1 MICLYGLVYF
11 KTRICSATFDFKSK
25 IALFFMATTQTFQTI
40 IRLNAQEAKNEMAAL
55 QKSLDDLKKKKADAL
70 RDPGT
75 SVKDINKFNKQI
87 KAAEASLK
95 AYGNSV
101 SKTIDTV
108 NNLSTASL
116 GDIEKAAR
124 EVRRAMKQVSSPDEY
139 NELNKILQRCK
150 DRMDVLKDS
159 TVQSQKE
166 MQELNNATANLKRV
180 LSDVDGAS
188 LNELTAAANKLQS
201 EIGDIKPDTD
211 AFRQASEN
219 LQRIKSR
226 IQQVNAAQKEAN
238 LTIDKYEQEIAAA
251 KRSAADLA
259 RENNLIDATLKNIS
273 GSSLRD
279 LEFSLKI
286 VNERLADTKQGSE
299 AFDALND
306 KAKMLKAQISAVN
319 SEQQTATSLFGKS
332 VKILNDNWGA
342 ITQGIG
348 AITGLSSTI
357 RQCVDAYTEMDQE
370 MNNVRKY
377 TGQSME
383 EVTEMNETFKKINT
397 FTPRKQLNELAESAG
412 RLSITSES
420 AIQDFVDVSDKIQV
434 ALGDDLGDGAI
445 EKVGKLAM
453 AFGEDDRLGL
463 RGAMLATGSA
473 INELAQNSSASAG
486 YLVEFT
492 ARVAGVGKQ
501 VGLTQAQI
509 MGYGAI
515 LDENMQKD
523 EMAATAFSQLLTKM
537 ATDTKTFAKMA
548 GVDVKTFTELVKT
561 DMNKAVITLMDNLKS
576 KGGFDQLGRMFG
588 DMGLDGQ
595 RAVSVLTTMADKV
608 DDLRQRQEIATDA
621 YKKATSILEEFDVQN
636 GTIQSKVL
644 KAKNQFHE
652 LTVELGKNLLPVVQ
666 YTISAGSLLVKSLSV
681 ITNFSLKYWKVLVV
695 LTSGIVAYTLA
706 AKAAEI
712 AETAKR
718 VAALKTLA
726 VDKMKAVYNG
736 LATSSQIAYN
746 IAVQA
751 CTRQITLAA
760 AAQQLWNKVILAN
773 PYAAALTAM
782 VAVTAAIV
790 TYTLKTDKAIEAQR
804 ELNKANAE
812 AATECRS
819 EIAELSSL
827 VKLVQ
832 DKSASDDVR
841 TEALKKLKSQY
852 PEYLN
857 NLTLENSLSNN
868 AREAVDKLTDSIL
881 AQAKARVYL
890 SKVEEL
896 ERKKQDVD
904 EEYLN
909 SFWGRLGHFFK
920 ADFQSAGNQ
929 IAHYA
934 QKTWNA
940 LSQGFDGGQFR
951 RGLRGFK
958 EGWNTQTY
966 IEREGYTRNTTE
978 NIIRNHDADILELQN
993 KQNEW
998 LKKYQE
1004 VQKQQAESLQKVRKA
1019 NEALAGG
1026 KGQNSTS
1033 IEDYKSEAE
1042 KKAEQAEARKA
1053 AVAARK
1059 AEAERKRQEAQKN
1072 KDLKAAVKAQQAIT
1086 DAELVENYRRYADE
1100 NLSYKDFMSQQ
1111 YEIKQ
1116 KGIDEQIKLYGKD
1129 ADEAQALMKKK
1140 TELEQQYQQQKLR
1153 YDEDEIQREHANK
1166 AIDLQMAFEKKDIN
1180 NDLYHDDVALAE
1192 KMYNNDIDML
1202 KKRQSLYKK
1211 DSQEWLDIE
1220 AEISQRQREQELD
1233 RTQRYNDLL
1242 EHYKEEWAAKDV
1254 KEQERITLK
1263 GLDLLHKKG
1272 LLKEVEYQEMLKQIK
1287 LRYAEQEAEQNLH
1300 NSKNE
1305 QFKRNAHSAYNT
1317 ASNKA
1322 QASWSDEHPE
1332 GTGVTDFITA
1342 DFDIYKSTLANI
1354 KSMEQEG
1361 VISHQEAMAAMGEA
1375 TGAMCNGLV
1384 AKFQAAMD
1392 AVSPLMSAMSSYYSA
1407 QSDYEV
1413 TVTEKKYEKLIEAA
1427 GNNTAK
1433 TKKLEEKKEKEV
1445 AKIKTKY
1452 ARKQAA
1458 MQVAQAVAQTAI
1470 SAIAA
1475 YSSAMQGV
1483 PYPANMVLAP
1493 IAAGLAAAAGA
1504 IQIATIKKQQ
1514 QAQEAGYYE
1523 GGFTGGRSYR
1533 REAGVVHEGE
1543 FVANHHAVNNSN
1555 ILPALRLI
1563 DEAQRNNTVSSLSAA
1578 DISRSLGQGG
1588 ATVVSAPSVTV
1599 NTDNSELNDTLG
1611 EARDVIDRLS
1621 LILAA
1626 GIDAKVYI
1634 DGPTGVAKNLDDYNK
1649 LKNRT

>member
-1 MICLYGLVYF
+1 
-11 KTRICSATFDFKSK
+11 
-25 IALFFMATTQTFQTI
+25 MATTQTFQTI

-124 EVRRAMKQVSSPDEY
+124 EVRRAMKQVTNPDDYEA
-139 NELNKILQRCK
+139 LNQILQHCK
-150 DRMDVLKDS
+150 DRMDFLKDS
-159 TVQSQKE
+159 TVQSLKE
-166 MQELNNATANLKRV
+166 MQEFNNATANLQRV
-180 LSDVDGAS
+180 LGDIDGAS

-251 KRSAADLA
+251 KRSAVDLA

-306 KAKMLKAQISAVN
+306 KAKALKAQISAVN

-383 EVTEMNETFKKINT
+383 EVTEMNEELKKMDT
-397 FTPRKQLNELAESAG
+397 RTPRKQLNELAESAG
-412 RLSITSES
+412 RLGITSKDSILE
-420 AIQDFVDVSDKIQV
+420 FVDAADKIQV

-445 EKVGKLAM
+445 DKVGKLAM

-509 MGYGAI
+509 MGFGAV

-576 KGGFDQLGRMFG
+576 KGGFDQLGKMFG

-608 DDLRQRQEIATDA
+608 DDLRQRQEIAADA
-621 YKKATSILEEFDVQN
+621 YKKATSVIEEFDVQN
-636 GTIQSKVL
+636 ETIQGEVD
-644 KAKNQFHE
+644 KAKNRFHE
-652 LTVELGKNLLPVVQ
+652 LTVELGENLLPVVK

-681 ITNFSLKYWKVLVV
+681 ITNFSIKYWKVLAV

-712 AETAKR
+712 ADTAKR

-760 AAQQLWNKVILAN
+760 AAQELWNKVILAN

-881 AQAKARVYL
+881 TQAKARVYL

-904 EEYLN
+904 EGYLS

-934 QKTWNA
+934 QKAWNA

-951 RGLRGFK
+951 HGLRGFK
-958 EGWNTQTY
+958 DGWNTQTY

-978 NIIRNHDADILELQN
+978 NYVRNYDAEIQELQN

-1042 KKAEQAEARKA
+1042 RKAEQAEARKA

-1059 AEAERKRQEAQKN
+1059 AEVERKRQEAQKN

-1100 NLSYKDFMSQQ
+1100 NLSYKDFMRQQ
-1111 YEIKQ
+1111 YNIKQ
-1116 KGIDEQIKLYGKD
+1116 KGLDEQIKLYGKD
-1129 ADEAQALMKKK
+1129 ADEAQALMMKK
-1140 TELEQQYQQQKLR
+1140 TELEQQYQQQKLH
-1153 YDEDEIQREHANK
+1153 YDEDEIQREHAVK
-1166 AIDLQMAFEKKDIN
+1166 AIDLQMMYEKKDIN
-1180 NDLYHDDVALAE
+1180 NDLYHDDIALAE
-1192 KMYNNDIDML
+1192 AMYNNDIDML

-1211 DSQEWLDIE
+1211 DSQEWLDID
-1220 AEISQRQREQELD
+1220 AEISQRQREQDLD

-1242 EHYKEEWAAKDV
+1242 ERYKEEWAAKDI

-1263 GLDLLHKKG
+1263 GLDLLHEKG
-1272 LLKEVEYQEMLKQIK
+1272 LLMEKEYQEMLKQIK
-1287 LRYAEQEAEQNLH
+1287 LRYAEQEAEQSLH
-1300 NSKNE
+1300 NSRNE

-1493 IAAGLAAAAGA
+1493 IAAGIAAAAGA

-1563 DEAQRNNTVSSLSAA
+1563 DEAQRNNTVSSLTAA

-1599 NTDNSELNDTLG
+1599 NTDNSELNATLG

-1649 LKNRT
+1649 LKSRT

>member
-1 MICLYGLVYF
+1 
-11 KTRICSATFDFKSK
+11 
-25 IALFFMATTQTFQTI
+25 MATTQTFETI
-40 IRLNAQEAKNEMAAL
+40 IHLNAQEAKNEMADL
-55 QKSLDDLKKKKADAL
+55 QKRLDNLKRKKAEAL

-75 SVKDINKFNKQI
+75 SVKDINKFNKEI

-95 AYGNSV
+95 AYGSSV

-108 NNLSTASL
+108 NNLTTASL

-124 EVRRAMKQVSSPDEY
+124 EVRRAMKQVTSPEDY
-139 NELNKILQRCK
+139 NNLNIILQRCK
-150 DRMDVLKDS
+150 DRMDFLKDS
-159 TVQSQKE
+159 TVQSLKE
-166 MQELNNATANLKRV
+166 MQDLNSATANLQRV
-180 LSDVDGAS
+180 LGNIDGAS
-188 LNELTAAANKLQS
+188 LNELTAAATKLQA

-226 IQQVNAAQKEAN
+226 IQQVSAAQKEAN
-238 LTIDKYEQEIAAA
+238 LTIDKYDKEIAAA

-259 RENNLIDATLKNIS
+259 RENKLIDTTLENIS

-279 LEFSLKI
+279 LEYSLKI

-299 AFDALND
+299 AFDMLNE
-306 KAKMLKAQISAVN
+306 KAKALKAQIAAVN
-319 SEQQTATSLFGKS
+319 GEQQTSSSLFGRV
-332 VKILNDNWGA
+332 VKGLNENWGA
-342 ITQGIG
+342 ISQGI
-348 AITGLSSTI
+348 ATLTGLSYTI
-357 RQCVDAYTEMDQE
+357 RQCVNAYTEMDQE

-383 EVTEMNETFKKINT
+383 EVVEMNETFKEMDT
-397 FTPRKQLNELAESAG
+397 RTPRKQLNELAESAG
-412 RLSITSES
+412 RLGITSKSSIEE
-420 AIQDFVDVSDKIQV
+420 FVDAADKIQV

-445 EKVGKLAM
+445 DKVGKLAM

-501 VGLTQAQI
+501 VGLSQAQI
-509 MGYGAI
+509 MGFGAV

-523 EMAATAFSQLLTKM
+523 EMAATAFAQLLTKM

-548 GVDVKTFTELVKT
+548 GVDVKTFSELVKN

-576 KGGFDQLGRMFG
+576 KGGLDQLGKMFG
-588 DMGLDGQ
+588 DMGLDGA

-608 DDLRQRQEIATDA
+608 DDVRKRQEIATDA
-621 YKKATSILEEFDVQN
+621 YKKATSVIEEFDVQN
-636 GTIQSKVL
+636 ETVQGAVE
-644 KAKNQFHE
+644 KAKNKFHD
-652 LTVELGKNLLPVVQ
+652 LTVELGESLLPVVK
-666 YTISAGSLLVKSLSV
+666 YTISGSSLLVQGLKAL
-681 ITNFSLKYWKVLVV
+681 TTFSQKYWKVLVV

-712 AETAKR
+712 AETASRIAK
-718 VAALKTLA
+718 LKSLA
-726 VDKMKAVYNG
+726 VDKLKAVYTG
-736 LATSSQIAYN
+736 LAKSAQTAYS
-746 IAVQA
+746 IAVDA
-751 CTRQITLAA
+751 CTRKITLAT
-760 AAQQLWNKVILAN
+760 AAQELWNKVILAN
-773 PYAAALTAM
+773 PYAAALTTM

-790 TYTLKTDKAIEAQR
+790 AFSLKTDKAVKAQR

-832 DKSASDDVR
+832 DKTASDEVR
-841 TEALKKLKSQY
+841 AEALKKLKSQY
-852 PEYLN
+852 PDYLN
-857 NLTLENSLSNN
+857 NLTLENALSNN
-868 AREAVDKLTDSIL
+868 AREAVDNLTDSIL

-904 EEYLN
+904 EKYMN
-909 SFWGRLGHFFK
+909 SWWGGMVQNFRSQFQALG
-920 ADFQSAGNQ
+920 NN
-929 IAHYA
+929 IAHYM
-934 QKTWNA
+934 QKGYNA
-940 LSQGFDGGQFR
+940 LTEGFDGGQFR
-951 RGLRGFK
+951 KGLRGFK

-966 IEREGYTRNTTE
+966 IDREGYSRTYVGNYS
-978 NIIRNHDADILELQN
+978 RNHDAEILELQK

-998 LKKYQE
+998 LDKYRE
-1004 VQKQQAESLQKVRKA
+1004 VQKQEAENLQRVRKA
-1019 NEALAGG
+1019 NEALGGG
-1026 KGQNSTS
+1026 KGKSTVVG
-1033 IEDYKSEAE
+1033 EDYKSEAE

-1072 KDLKAAVKAQQAIT
+1072 KDLKASIKAQQAIT
-1086 DAELVENYRRYADE
+1086 DAELVENFRRYADE
-1100 NLSYKDFMSQQ
+1100 NLAYKDFMQQQ

-1116 KGIDEQIKLYGKD
+1116 KGLDEQIRLYGKD
-1129 ADEAQALMKKK
+1129 SDEAQALIKKK
-1140 TELEQQYQQQKLR
+1140 TEMEQQYQQQKLR
-1153 YDEDEIQREHANK
+1153 YDEDEIQREHASK
-1166 AIDLQMAFEKKDIN
+1166 AIALQMAYEKGGID
-1180 NDLYHDDVALAE
+1180 NDLYHDEIALAE
-1192 KMYNNDIDML
+1192 ALYNNEIDML

-1211 DSQEWLDIE
+1211 DSQEWLNIE
-1220 AEISQRQREQELD
+1220 AEIKQRQSEQGLAREQ
-1233 RTQRYNDLL
+1233 RYADLL
-1242 EHYKEEWAAKDV
+1242 SRYKEDWATKDI

-1263 GLDLLHKKG
+1263 GLDLLHEKG
-1272 LLKEVEYQEMLKQIK
+1272 LLKETEYQDMLKQIK
-1287 LRYAEQEAEQNLH
+1287 LHYAEQESEQELH
-1300 NSKNE
+1300 DSKGE
-1305 QFKRNAHSAYNT
+1305 KFKRNAKSAYNT

-1322 QASWSDEHPE
+1322 KASWSDDHPE
-1332 GTGVTDFITA
+1332 GSKVMDFVTSDV
-1342 DFDIYKSTLANI
+1342 DIYKSTLANI
-1354 KSMEQEG
+1354 KSMEEEG
-1361 VISHQEAMAAMGEA
+1361 LISHQEAMAAMGEA
-1375 TGAMCNGLV
+1375 TADMCNGLV

-1392 AVSPLMSAMSSYYSA
+1392 AISPLMSAMSSYYSA

-1413 TVTEKKYEKLIEAA
+1413 SVTEKKYEKLINAA

-1433 TKKLEEKKEKEV
+1433 AKKLEEKKEKEV
-1445 AKIKTKY
+1445 AKIKSKY

-1458 MQVAQAVAQTAI
+1458 MQIAQAIAQTAI

-1493 IAAGLAAAAGA
+1493 IAAGIAAAAGA

-1514 QAQEAGYYE
+1514 QAQAAGYYE
-1523 GGFTGGRSYR
+1523 GGFTGGSRYR

-1543 FVANHHAVNNSN
+1543 FVANHNAVNNKS

-1563 DEAQRNNTVSSLSAA
+1563 DEAQRNNTVSSLTAA
-1578 DISRSLGQGG
+1578 DISRSVGQGG
-1588 ATVVSAPSVTV
+1588 ATVVSAPSVVV
-1599 NTDNSELNDTLG
+1599 NTDNSDIKATLDDTRNTIG
-1611 EARDVIDRLS
+1611 ALS
-1621 LILAA
+1621 AQIAE
-1626 GIDAKVYI
+1626 GIEAKVYI
-1634 DGPTGVAKNLDDYNK
+1634 DGPHGVAKNLDNFK
-1649 LKNRT
+1649 KMQART

>member
-1 MICLYGLVYF
+1 
-11 KTRICSATFDFKSK
+11 
-25 IALFFMATTQTFQTI
+25 MATTQTFQTI

-124 EVRRAMKQVSSPDEY
+124 EVRRAMKQVTNPDDYEA
-139 NELNKILQRCK
+139 LNQILQHCK
-150 DRMDVLKDS
+150 DRMDFLKDS
-159 TVQSQKE
+159 TVQSLKE
-166 MQELNNATANLKRV
+166 MQELNNATANLQRV
-180 LSDVDGAS
+180 LSDIDGAS
-188 LNELTAAANKLQS
+188 LNELAAAANKLQS

-383 EVTEMNETFKKINT
+383 EVTEMNDTFKKINT

-453 AFGEDDRLGL
+453 AFAEDDRLGL

-509 MGYGAI
+509 MGYGAV

-681 ITNFSLKYWKVLVV
+681 ITNFSIKYWKVLAV

-706 AKAAEI
+706 VKAAEI

-726 VDKMKAVYNG
+726 VDKMKTVYTA
-736 LATSSQIAYN
+736 LAKSAQEAYN

-790 TYTLKTDKAIEAQR
+790 TYTLKTYKAIEAQR

-827 VKLVQ
+827 IKLVQ

-978 NIIRNHDADILELQN
+978 NYVRNYDAEIQELQN

-1100 NLSYKDFMSQQ
+1100 NLSYKDFMRQQ
-1111 YEIKQ
+1111 YDIKQ
-1116 KGIDEQIKLYGKD
+1116 KGLDEQIKLYGND

-1153 YDEDEIQREHANK
+1153 YDEDEIQREHAVK
-1166 AIDLQMAFEKKDIN
+1166 AINIQMAYEKKDIN
-1180 NDLYHDDVALAE
+1180 NDLYHDDIALSEA
-1192 KMYNNDIDML
+1192 MYNNDIDML

-1242 EHYKEEWAAKDV
+1242 ERYKEEWAAKDV

-1263 GLDLLHKKG
+1263 GLDLLHDKG
-1272 LLKEVEYQEMLKQIK
+1272 LLKEKEYQEMLKQIK
-1287 LRYAEQEAEQNLH
+1287 LRYAEQESEQNLH

-1332 GTGVTDFITA
+1332 GTGVTDIITA

-1375 TGAMCNGLV
+1375 TGGMCNGLV

-1427 GNNTAK
+1427 GNNTVK

-1493 IAAGLAAAAGA
+1493 IAAGIAAAAGA

-1563 DEAQRNNTVSSLSAA
+1563 DEAQRNNTVSSLTAA

>member
-1 MICLYGLVYF
+1 
-11 KTRICSATFDFKSK
+11 
-25 IALFFMATTQTFQTI
+25 MATTQTFQTI

-124 EVRRAMKQVSSPDEY
+124 EVRRAMKQVTNPGDYEA
-139 NELNKILQRCK
+139 LNQILQHCK
-150 DRMDVLKDS
+150 DRMDFLKDS
-159 TVQSQKE
+159 TVQSLKE
-166 MQELNNATANLKRV
+166 MQELNNATANLQRV
-180 LSDVDGAS
+180 LGDIDGAS

-306 KAKMLKAQISAVN
+306 KAKALKAQISAVN

-383 EVTEMNETFKKINT
+383 EVTDMNEELKKMDT
-397 FTPRKQLNELAESAG
+397 RTPRKQLNELAESAG
-412 RLSITSES
+412 RLGITSKDSILE
-420 AIQDFVDVSDKIQV
+420 FVDAADKIQV

-445 EKVGKLAM
+445 DKVGKLAM

-509 MGYGAI
+509 MGFGAV

-608 DDLRQRQEIATDA
+608 DDLRQRQEIAADA
-621 YKKATSILEEFDVQN
+621 YKKATSVIEEFDVQN
-636 GTIQSKVL
+636 ETIQGEVD
-644 KAKNQFHE
+644 KAKNRFHE
-652 LTVELGKNLLPVVQ
+652 LTVELGENLLPVVK

-681 ITNFSLKYWKVLVV
+681 ITNFSIKYWKVLAV
-695 LTSGIVAYTLA
+695 LTSGVVAYTLA

-736 LATSSQIAYN
+736 LATSSQIAYK

-760 AAQQLWNKVILAN
+760 AAQELWNKVILAN

-904 EEYLN
+904 EEYLS

-934 QKTWNA
+934 QKAWNA

-958 EGWNTQTY
+958 EGWSTQTY

-978 NIIRNHDADILELQN
+978 NIVRNHDAEIQELQN

-1019 NEALAGG
+1019 NEALVTG

-1100 NLSYKDFMSQQ
+1100 NLSYKDFMRQQ
-1111 YEIKQ
+1111 YDIKQ
-1116 KGIDEQIKLYGKD
+1116 KGLDEQIKLYGKD
-1129 ADEAQALMKKK
+1129 ADEAQALMKRK

-1153 YDEDEIQREHANK
+1153 YDEDEIQRKHAVK
-1166 AIDLQMAFEKKDIN
+1166 AINLQLAYEREGIN
-1180 NDLYHDDVALAE
+1180 NDLYHDDIALAE
-1192 KMYNNDIDML
+1192 EMYKNDIDML

-1242 EHYKEEWAAKDV
+1242 ERYKEEWAAKDV

-1272 LLKEVEYQEMLKQIK
+1272 LLKEKEYQEMMKQIK
-1287 LRYAEQEAEQNLH
+1287 LRYAEQESEQDLH

-1305 QFKRNAHSAYNT
+1305 QFKSNAHSAYKT

-1375 TGAMCNGLV
+1375 TGGMCNGLV

-1458 MQVAQAVAQTAI
+1458 MQVAQAIAQTAI

-1475 YSSAMQGV
+1475 YGSAMQGV

-1493 IAAGLAAAAGA
+1493 IAAGIAAAAGA

-1563 DEAQRNNTVSSLSAA
+1563 DEAQRNNTVSSLTAA
-1578 DISRSLGQGG
+1578 DISCSLGQGG
-1588 ATVVSAPSVTV
+1588 ATVVSAPTVTV
-1599 NTDNSELNDTLG
+1599 NTDNSELNATLG

-1649 LKNRT
+1649 LKSRT

>member
-1 MICLYGLVYF
+1 
-11 KTRICSATFDFKSK
+11 
-25 IALFFMATTQTFQTI
+25 MATTQTFETI
-40 IRLNAQEAKNEMAAL
+40 VSLNAQQAKNEMATLKKA
-55 QKSLDDLKKKKADAL
+55 LDDLKQKKAEAL
-70 RDPGT
+70 KDPGT
-75 SVKDINKFNKQI
+75 SVKDINKFDKQI

-95 AYGNSV
+95 SYSNSV
-101 SKTIDTV
+101 AKTIDTV
-108 NNLSTASL
+108 NNISTASL

-124 EVRRAMKQVSSPDEY
+124 EVRRAMKQVTNPDDY
-139 NELNKILQRCK
+139 NALNVILQHCK
-150 DRMDVLKDS
+150 DRMDFLKDS
-159 TVQSQKE
+159 TVHSLKE
-166 MQELNNATANLKRV
+166 MQGLNHATVNLQRV
-180 LSDVDGAS
+180 LGDINGAS
-188 LNELTAAANKLQS
+188 LNDLTAAASTLQKELNDMS
-201 EIGDIKPDTD
+201 PNTD
-211 AFRQASEN
+211 AFDKASES
-219 LQRIKSR
+219 LQKINTR
-226 IQQVNAAQKEAN
+226 IQQIHSNQKEAN
-238 LTIDKYEQEIAAA
+238 LSIDKYDKEIAAA
-251 KRSAADLA
+251 RRSASELA
-259 RENNLIDATLKNIS
+259 RENKLIDATLKNIS

-299 AFDALND
+299 AFDVLND
-306 KAKMLKAQISAVN
+306 KAKALKAQISAVN

-383 EVTEMNETFKKINT
+383 EVTEMNEELKKMDT
-397 FTPRKQLNELAESAG
+397 RTPRKQLNELAESAG
-412 RLSITSES
+412 RLGITSKDSILE
-420 AIQDFVDVSDKIQV
+420 FVDAADKIQV

-445 EKVGKLAM
+445 DKVGKLAM

-509 MGYGAI
+509 MGYGAV

-636 GTIQSKVL
+636 ETIQGEVD
-644 KAKNQFHE
+644 KAKNRFHE
-652 LTVELGKNLLPVVQ
+652 LTVELGENLLPVVK

-712 AETAKR
+712 AETASKI
-718 VAALKTLA
+718 AKLKSLA
-726 VDKMKAVYNG
+726 VDKMKAVYTA
-736 LATSSQIAYN
+736 LATSAQTAYN

-760 AAQQLWNKVILAN
+760 AAQELWNKVILAN

-790 TYTLKTDKAIEAQR
+790 TFTLKTDKAIEAQR
-804 ELNKANAE
+804 ELNKANEE

-904 EEYLN
+904 EEYFN
-909 SFWGRLGHFFK
+909 SWWGGMVQNFRSQFQALG
-920 ADFQSAGNQ
+920 NN
-929 IAHYA
+929 IAHYT
-934 QKTWNA
+934 QKGYNA

-951 RGLRGFK
+951 RGLKGFK
-958 EGWNTQTY
+958 DGWNTQTY
-966 IEREGYTRNTTE
+966 IEREGYSRDYVRNYS
-978 NIIRNHDADILELQN
+978 RNHDADILELQN

-1026 KGQNSTS
+1026 KGSNSTAS
-1033 IEDYKSEAE
+1033 EDYKSEAE
-1042 KKAEQAEARKA
+1042 RKAEQAESRKA

-1100 NLSYKDFMSQQ
+1100 NLSYKDFMRQQ
-1111 YEIKQ
+1111 YDIKQ
-1116 KGIDEQIKLYGKD
+1116 QGLDEQIKLYGKD
-1129 ADEAQALMKKK
+1129 ADEAQSLMKKK

-1153 YDEDEIQREHANK
+1153 YDEDEIQREHAVK
-1166 AIDLQMAFEKKDIN
+1166 AIDLQMMYEKKDMN
-1180 NDLYHDDVALAE
+1180 NDLYHDDIALAE
-1192 KMYNNDIDML
+1192 AMYNNDIDML

-1211 DSQEWLDIE
+1211 DSQEWLDID
-1220 AEISQRQREQELD
+1220 AEISQRQREQDLD

-1242 EHYKEEWAAKDV
+1242 ERYKEEWAAKDI

-1272 LLKEVEYQEMLKQIK
+1272 LLKEMEYQEMLKQIK
-1287 LRYAEQEAEQNLH
+1287 LRYAEQEAEQSLH
-1300 NSKNE
+1300 NSRNE

-1322 QASWSDEHPE
+1322 QASWSNKYDD
-1332 GTGVTDFITA
+1332 GVNVGAFITS
-1342 DFDIYKSTLANI
+1342 DIDIYASTLANI

-1361 VISHQEAMAAMGEA
+1361 LISHEEAMAAMGEA
-1375 TGAMCNGLV
+1375 TANMCNGLV
-1384 AKFQAAMD
+1384 AKMQAAMD
-1392 AVSPLMSAMSSYYSA
+1392 AISPLMSAMSSYYSA

-1413 TVTEKKYEKLIEAA
+1413 TITEKKYEKLINAA

-1433 TKKLEEKKEKEV
+1433 RKKLEEKKEKEI

-1452 ARKQAA
+1452 AKKQAA
-1458 MQVAQAVAQTAI
+1458 MQIAQAIAQTAI
-1470 SAIAA
+1470 SAIGA
-1475 YSSAMQGV
+1475 YSSAMTGM

-1493 IAAGLAAAAGA
+1493 IAAGIAAAAGA

-1523 GGFTGGRSYR
+1523 GGFTGGSSYR
-1533 REAGVVHEGE
+1533 RKAGIVHEGE
-1543 FVANHHAVNNSN
+1543 FVANHNAVNNPQV
-1555 ILPALRLI
+1555 LPALQLI
-1563 DEAQRNNTVSSLSAA
+1563 DEAQRNNTVGSLTAA

-1599 NTDNSELNDTLG
+1599 NTDNSELNATLG
-1611 EARDVIDRLS
+1611 EARDVIDQLS
-1621 LILAA
+1621 LVLAQ
-1626 GIDAKVYI
+1626 GIHAECYI
-1634 DGPTGVAKNLDDYNK
+1634 DGELGIARNLDRYNK
-1649 LKNRT
+1649 LKSHT

>member
-1 MICLYGLVYF
+1 
-11 KTRICSATFDFKSK
+11 
-25 IALFFMATTQTFQTI
+25 MATTQTFQTI

-87 KAAEASLK
+87 KSAEASLK
-95 AYGNSV
+95 AYSNSV

-116 GDIEKAAR
+116 GDIERAAR
-124 EVRRAMKQVSSPDEY
+124 EVRRAMKQVTNPDEY
-139 NELNKILQRCK
+139 NDLNKILQRCK

-166 MQELNNATANLKRV
+166 MQELNNATANLQRV
-180 LSDVDGAS
+180 LSDIDGAS

-306 KAKMLKAQISAVN
+306 KAKALKAQISAVN

-348 AITGLSSTI
+348 AITGLSSTV

-412 RLSITSES
+412 RLGITSES

-509 MGYGAI
+509 MGYGAV

-736 LATSSQIAYN
+736 LVTSSQIAYN

-751 CTRQITLAA
+751 CTRQMTLAA
-760 AAQQLWNKVILAN
+760 AAQELWNKVILAN

-804 ELNKANAE
+804 ELNQANAE

-1100 NLSYKDFMSQQ
+1100 NLSYKDFMRQQ

-1116 KGIDEQIKLYGKD
+1116 KGLDEHIKLYGKD
-1129 ADEAQALMKKK
+1129 ADEAQALIKKK

-1153 YDEDEIQREHANK
+1153 YDEDEIQREHAIK
-1166 AIDLQMAFEKKDIN
+1166 AINLQMAYEKKGVN
-1180 NDLYHDDVALAE
+1180 NDLYHDDIALAE
-1192 KMYNNDIDML
+1192 AMYNNDIDML

-1242 EHYKEEWAAKDV
+1242 EHYKEEWAAKDI

-1263 GLDLLHKKG
+1263 GLDLLHEKG
-1272 LLKEVEYQEMLKQIK
+1272 LLKEIEYQEMLKQIK

-1332 GTGVTDFITA
+1332 GTSVTDFVTA
-1342 DFDIYKSTLANI
+1342 DFDIYKSTLTNI

-1375 TGAMCNGLV
+1375 TGNMCNGLV

-1413 TVTEKKYEKLIEAA
+1413 TITEKKYEKLIEAA

-1493 IAAGLAAAAGA
+1493 IAAGIAAAAGA

-1563 DEAQRNNTVSSLSAA
+1563 DEAQRNNTVSSLTAA

-1599 NTDNSELNDTLG
+1599 NTDNSELNATLG

-1649 LKNRT
+1649 LKSRT

>member
-1 MICLYGLVYF
+1 
-11 KTRICSATFDFKSK
+11 
-25 IALFFMATTQTFQTI
+25 MATTQTFQTI

-55 QKSLDDLKKKKADAL
+55 QKNLDDLKKKKADAL

-124 EVRRAMKQVSSPDEY
+124 EVRRAMKQVTNPDDYEA
-139 NELNKILQRCK
+139 LNQILQHCK
-150 DRMDVLKDS
+150 DRMDFLKDS
-159 TVQSQKE
+159 TVQSLKE
-166 MQELNNATANLKRV
+166 MQELNNATANLQRV
-180 LSDVDGAS
+180 LGDIDGAT
-188 LNELTAAANKLQS
+188 LNELTAAANKLQL

-211 AFRQASEN
+211 AFKQASDN

-226 IQQVNAAQKEAN
+226 IQQVNAAQKEVN

-306 KAKMLKAQISAVN
+306 KAKALKAQISAVN

-370 MNNVRKY
+370 MSNVRKY

-383 EVTEMNETFKKINT
+383 EVTKMNESFKNINT

-412 RLSITSES
+412 RLGITSES

-509 MGYGAI
+509 MGYGAV

-695 LTSGIVAYTLA
+695 LTSGIVTYTLA

-760 AAQQLWNKVILAN
+760 AAQELWNKVILAN

-881 AQAKARVYL
+881 TQAKARVYL

-904 EEYLN
+904 EGYLS

-934 QKTWNA
+934 QKAWNA

-951 RGLRGFK
+951 HGLRGFK
-958 EGWNTQTY
+958 DGWNTQTY

-978 NIIRNHDADILELQN
+978 NIIRNHDAEIQELQN

-1019 NEALAGG
+1019 NEALVAG
-1026 KGQNSTS
+1026 KGSNSTAS
-1033 IEDYKSEAE
+1033 EDYKSEAE
-1042 KKAEQAEARKA
+1042 RKAEQAEARKA

-1059 AEAERKRQEAQKN
+1059 AEVERKRQEAQKN

-1100 NLSYKDFMSQQ
+1100 NLSYKDFMRQQ
-1111 YEIKQ
+1111 YNIKQ
-1116 KGIDEQIKLYGKD
+1116 KGLDEQIKLYGKD
-1129 ADEAQALMKKK
+1129 ADEAQALMMKK

-1153 YDEDEIQREHANK
+1153 YDEDEIQREHAVK
-1166 AIDLQMAFEKKDIN
+1166 AIDLQMMYEKKDIN
-1180 NDLYHDDVALAE
+1180 NDLYHDDIALAE
-1192 KMYNNDIDML
+1192 AMYNNDIDML

-1211 DSQEWLDIE
+1211 DSQEWLDID
-1220 AEISQRQREQELD
+1220 AEISQRQREQDLD

-1242 EHYKEEWAAKDV
+1242 ERYKEEWAAKDI

-1263 GLDLLHKKG
+1263 GLDLLHEKG
-1272 LLKEVEYQEMLKQIK
+1272 LLKEKEYQEMLKQIK
-1287 LRYAEQEAEQNLH
+1287 LRYAEQEAEQGLH
-1300 NSKNE
+1300 DSKNE

-1375 TGAMCNGLV
+1375 TNAMCNGLV

-1458 MQVAQAVAQTAI
+1458 MQVAQAIAQTAI

-1475 YSSAMQGV
+1475 YGSAMQGV

-1493 IAAGLAAAAGA
+1493 IAAGIAAAAGA

-1543 FVANHHAVNNSN
+1543 FVANHHTVNNSN

-1563 DEAQRNNTVSSLSAA
+1563 DEAQRNNTVSSLTAA

-1599 NTDNSELNDTLG
+1599 NTDNSELNATLG

-1649 LKNRT
+1649 LKSRT

>member
-1 MICLYGLVYF
+1 
-11 KTRICSATFDFKSK
+11 
-25 IALFFMATTQTFQTI
+25 MATTQTFQTI

-55 QKSLDDLKKKKADAL
+55 QKNLDDLKKKKADAL

-124 EVRRAMKQVSSPDEY
+124 EVRRAMKQVTNPDDYEA
-139 NELNKILQRCK
+139 LNQILQHCK
-150 DRMDVLKDS
+150 DRMDFLKDS
-159 TVQSQKE
+159 TVQSLKE
-166 MQELNNATANLKRV
+166 MQDLNNATANLQRV
-180 LSDVDGAS
+180 LGDIDGAS

-306 KAKMLKAQISAVN
+306 KAKALKAQISAVN

-370 MNNVRKY
+370 MSNVRKY

-383 EVTEMNETFKKINT
+383 EVTKMNESFKNINT

-412 RLSITSES
+412 RLGITSES

-509 MGYGAI
+509 MGYGAV

-666 YTISAGSLLVKSLSV
+666 YTISVGSLLVKSLSV

-695 LTSGIVAYTLA
+695 LTSGIVTYTLA

-760 AAQQLWNKVILAN
+760 AAQELWNKVILAN

-909 SFWGRLGHFFK
+909 SWWGGMVQNFRSQFQTLG
-920 ADFQSAGNQ
+920 NN

-934 QKTWNA
+934 QKGYNA

-958 EGWNTQTY
+958 EGWTTQTY
-966 IEREGYTRNTTE
+966 IEREGYSRDYVQNYS
-978 NIIRNHDADILELQN
+978 RNHDADILDLQN

-1004 VQKQQAESLQKVRKA
+1004 IQKQQAESLQKVRKA

-1026 KGQNSTS
+1026 KGQNSTTS

-1100 NLSYKDFMSQQ
+1100 NLSYKDFMCQQ
-1111 YEIKQ
+1111 YDIKQ
-1116 KGIDEQIKLYGKD
+1116 KGLDEQIKLYGKD

-1153 YDEDEIQREHANK
+1153 YDEDEIQRAHAVK
-1166 AIDLQMAFEKKDIN
+1166 AIDLQLAYEKKDIN
-1180 NDLYHDDVALAE
+1180 NDLYHDDIALAE
-1192 KMYNNDIDML
+1192 DMYKNDIDML
-1202 KKRQSLYKK
+1202 KKRQSLYRK

-1242 EHYKEEWAAKDV
+1242 ERYKEDWAAKDV
-1254 KEQERITLK
+1254 REQERITLK
-1263 GLDLLHKKG
+1263 GLDLLHEKG
-1272 LLKEVEYQEMLKQIK
+1272 LLKEIEYQEMMKQIK
-1287 LRYAEQEAEQNLH
+1287 LRYAEQESEQSLH

-1305 QFKRNAHSAYNT
+1305 QFKSNAHSAYKT

-1375 TGAMCNGLV
+1375 TGGMCNDLV

-1458 MQVAQAVAQTAI
+1458 MQVAQAIAQTAI

-1475 YSSAMQGV
+1475 YGSAMQGV

-1493 IAAGLAAAAGA
+1493 IAAGIAAAAGA

-1563 DEAQRNNTVSSLSAA
+1563 DEAQRNNTVSSLTAA

-1599 NTDNSELNDTLG
+1599 NTDNSELNATLG

-1634 DGPTGVAKNLDDYNK
+1634 DGPTGVAKNLNDYNK
-1649 LKNRT
+1649 LKSRT

>member
-1 MICLYGLVYF
+1 
-11 KTRICSATFDFKSK
+11 
-25 IALFFMATTQTFQTI
+25 MATTQTFQTI

-124 EVRRAMKQVSSPDEY
+124 EVRRVMKQVSSPDDY

-166 MQELNNATANLKRV
+166 MRELNNATANLQRV
-180 LSDVDGAS
+180 LSDIDGAS

-273 GSSLRD
+273 GSSLRE

-383 EVTEMNETFKKINT
+383 EVTDMNEIFKKINT

-509 MGYGAI
+509 MGYGAV

-681 ITNFSLKYWKVLVV
+681 ITNFSIKYWKVLVV
-695 LTSGIVAYTLA
+695 LTSGVVAYTLA

-760 AAQQLWNKVILAN
+760 AAQELWNKVILAN

-904 EEYLN
+904 EEYLS

-934 QKTWNA
+934 QKAWNA

-958 EGWNTQTY
+958 EGWDTQTY

-978 NIIRNHDADILELQN
+978 NIVRNHDAEIQELQN

-1019 NEALAGG
+1019 NEALVTG

-1100 NLSYKDFMSQQ
+1100 NLSYKDFMRQQ
-1111 YEIKQ
+1111 YDIKQ
-1116 KGIDEQIKLYGKD
+1116 KGLDEQIKLYGKD

-1153 YDEDEIQREHANK
+1153 YDEDEIQREHAVK
-1166 AIDLQMAFEKKDIN
+1166 AINLQLAYEKKDIN
-1180 NDLYHDDVALAE
+1180 NDLYHDDIALAE
-1192 KMYNNDIDML
+1192 DMYKNDIDML

-1220 AEISQRQREQELD
+1220 ADISQRQREQELD

-1242 EHYKEEWAAKDV
+1242 ERYKEEWAAKDV

-1272 LLKEVEYQEMLKQIK
+1272 LLKDIEYQDMKKRIK
-1287 LRYAEQEAEQNLH
+1287 LRYAEQESEQGLH

-1305 QFKRNAHSAYNT
+1305 QFKSNAHSAYKT

-1322 QASWSDEHPE
+1322 QASWSDEHPD

-1375 TGAMCNGLV
+1375 TGGMCNGLV

-1493 IAAGLAAAAGA
+1493 IAAGIAVAAGA

-1543 FVANHHAVNNSN
+1543 FVANHHTVNNSN

-1563 DEAQRNNTVSSLSAA
+1563 DEAQRNNTVSSLTAA

-1599 NTDNSELNDTLG
+1599 NTDNSELNATLG

-1649 LKNRT
+1649 LKSRT